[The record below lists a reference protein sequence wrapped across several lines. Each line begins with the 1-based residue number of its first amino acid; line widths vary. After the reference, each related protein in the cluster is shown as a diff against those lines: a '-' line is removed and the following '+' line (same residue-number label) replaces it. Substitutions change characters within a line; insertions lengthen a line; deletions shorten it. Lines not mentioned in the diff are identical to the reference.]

1 MNSYSHLS
9 LRWQISIP
17 VFLLSIFIVILGGS
31 GYLGIT
37 AVSQQSDIMARHLT
51 PATSAILNADRD
63 LYQATTAMRDYVSM
77 SEDRQASRQDFD
89 DNAKQA
95 FDRMMKARQL
105 VASVGVEMVDEN
117 QFRTDFSQW
126 KTKAQQVFT
135 LADQGKISDALALI
149 RTEEGKLFGA
159 LRDQYDALGESI
171 DKQSS
176 RIADNIISTQNKE
189 MTKIVAILILASVL
203 SLLVVIYIPRMV
215 VSAIKQLER
224 MLSALADGGG
234 DLTQRIP
241 AEGDNEIA
249 SLAMQV
255 NRFIE
260 FLQTMIAE
268 ARIHTHEMHSV
279 VDDLCKGAEE
289 TSQSAEHQQQSV
301 NQIHT
306 AVTELQNAINEI
318 ADNAMQSSNEANQVH
333 QDVSASGQAIHA
345 ASSQITTLSDDM
357 QNVVALISELEK
369 ESTNIVSVLD
379 VIGGI
384 AEQTNLLALNAAIEA
399 ARAGEAGR
407 GFAVVADEVRTLAS
421 KTQQSTQ
428 DIQEM
433 IDRLQ
438 AGVNNAVS
446 AMQKANSEVA
456 ETVTRSESASE
467 ALDRIVQGVNRINDM
482 STQIAAATEE
492 QSSVALH
499 MSETVSDVNKH
510 TEALNRL
517 AAKTKTS
524 GNSLHH
530 STGALSGHMNR
541 FRV

>member
-1 MNSYSHLS
+1 MLW
-9 LRWQISIP
+9 L
-17 VFLLSIFIVILGGS
+17 F
-31 GYLGIT
+31 
-37 AVSQQSDIMARHLT
+37 
-51 PATSAILNADRD
+51 
-63 LYQATTAMRDYVSM
+63 
-77 SEDRQASRQDFD
+77 
-89 DNAKQA
+89 
-95 FDRMMKARQL
+95 
-105 VASVGVEMVDEN
+105 
-117 QFRTDFSQW
+117 
-126 KTKAQQVFT
+126 
-135 LADQGKISDALALI
+135 I

-159 LRDQYDALGESI
+159 LRDQYDALGENI
-171 DKQSS
+171 DKHSS
-176 RIADNIISTQNKE
+176 QIADSIISTRDQE
-189 MTKIVAILILASVL
+189 ITTTVTILILASAF
-203 SLLVVIYIPRMV
+203 SLLTVIYIPRMV
-215 VSAIKQLER
+215 VRSVKQLEK

-241 AEGDNEIA
+241 TEGDNEIA
-249 SLAMQV
+249 RLAMQV

-268 ARIHTHEMHSV
+268 ARMHTHEMHTV
-279 VDDLCKGAEE
+279 VDDLCKDAEE

-318 ADNAMQSSNEANQVH
+318 ANNALQSSNEANQVH

-345 ASSQITTLSDDM
+345 SSSQITTLSDDM
-357 QNVVALISELEK
+357 QNVVHLISELEK
-369 ESTNIVSVLD
+369 ESTNIASVLD

-399 ARAGEAGR
+399 ARAGEAGQ

-467 ALDRIVQGVNRINDM
+467 ALDRIVQGVDRINDM
-482 STQIAAATEE
+482 STQK
-492 QSSVALH
+492 SSLQ
-499 MSETVSDVNKH
+499 
-510 TEALNRL
+510 
-517 AAKTKTS
+517 
-524 GNSLHH
+524 
-530 STGALSGHMNR
+530 
-541 FRV
+541 